1 MERKYRSSKAHP
13 VRQVR
18 NLHNP
23 QTNVD
28 TYTYTNP
35 KTNVDTYTNSHAYSY
50 PYTHANSDAHADT
63 NCHGRP
69 SHARHCGTGAA
80 TYPARAGAAR
90 GPGNRRRHTAHPPH
104 PGRHC
109 VQPPATR
116 HADHHPG
123 PCQHLRCKR
132 LHIPDTAAAMTQGES
147 RKTGAPNSSAVP
159 DD

>member
-1 MERKYRSSKAHP
+1 MLVERKYRSSKAHP

-28 TYTYTNP
+28 TYTHTS
-35 KTNVDTYTNSHAYSY
+35 TYI
-50 PYTHANSDAHADT
+50 YTHANSDAHADT
-63 NCHGRP
+63 NRHSHCGAYRNRHGRP
-69 SHARHCGTGAA
+69 SHARHCGTGTA
-80 TYPARAGAAR
+80 THPARAGAAR
-90 GPGNRRRHTAHPPH
+90 GPGNRRRHTAYPPH

>member
-1 MERKYRSSKAHP
+1 MLVERKYRSSKAHP

-28 TYTYTNP
+28 TF
-35 KTNVDTYTNSHAYSY
+35 TNSHAY

-63 NCHGRP
+63 NRHSHCGTYRDRHGRP

-90 GPGNRRRHTAHPPH
+90 GPGDRRRHTAYPQH

-123 PCQHLRCKR
+123 PCQYLRSKR
-132 LHIPDTAAAMTQGES
+132 LHIPDTAATVTQGES
-147 RKTGAPNSSAVP
+147 RKTGTPNSSAAP
-159 DD
+159 ED